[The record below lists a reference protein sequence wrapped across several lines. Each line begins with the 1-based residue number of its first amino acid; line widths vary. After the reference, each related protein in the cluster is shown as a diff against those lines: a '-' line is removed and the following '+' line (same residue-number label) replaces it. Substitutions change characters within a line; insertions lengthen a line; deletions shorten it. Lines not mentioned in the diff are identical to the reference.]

1 MDIFGIYMIFLGIS
15 TIVGVPMLSSYQV
28 VTIKGSTYGD
38 WLSGLG
44 ASLGPA
50 AGIMIIISTVAYFIL
65 KPLKKAVKEAET
77 RELSFDE
84 KIKAK
89 KVIEKLN
96 LISIISI
103 LAGYPIG
110 NGTSIIIKTIAGKVN
125 YSAADLVVIM
135 ILIILYAI
143 IAILYSVSCFN
154 AMSRKELSKLNIY
167 STDGIRT
174 RPFAMSLGFIFN
186 ITIFTA
192 MWHLF
197 CAGYSAVSHG
207 WDMSHFINRAVMG
220 IITSTVITFPL
231 CIITLAQ
238 LTKRFKITIKQVNN
252 LREEGDLKTRI
263 PIGTFDDFGLVMTE
277 MNKLMDSL
285 KESFSKLKL
294 ENGMVDS
301 GAKELF
307 SVTENSSAG
316 MSQIIS
322 SFNNMNKE
330 NNRKDELLSTAKTNI
345 DKLSEDASKVSMI
358 MEAQAVAEKQN
369 ADAVT
374 EMVNNLSDITDLI
387 GKAQA
392 LSQELSHDSIVGNTE
407 VEKSQAVIQ
416 QISDKSAN
424 MIEVINVI
432 QSVASQTNLLA
443 MNAAIEAAHAGTA
456 GKGFS
461 VVADEIRKLSV
472 STQQSAKDISNL
484 IKDVTVAMESGTQ
497 SMNDTQNAF
506 NKIRNKIDIQS
517 VTVEEIS
524 KSIMDQSM
532 KANTVLSNTSEITL
546 QFNAV
551 NDLIK
556 NQANYT
562 EEIKTDINDIV
573 ELSGIVNASMQ
584 QSEAVIRDF
593 SDSFQTVK
601 EKAEQNKTS
610 VVNMT
615 DELGKFTL

>member
-1 MDIFGIYMIFLGIS
+1 
-15 TIVGVPMLSSYQV
+15 
-28 VTIKGSTYGD
+28 
-38 WLSGLG
+38 
-44 ASLGPA
+44 
-50 AGIMIIISTVAYFIL
+50 
-65 KPLKKAVKEAET
+65 
-77 RELSFDE
+77 
-84 KIKAK
+84 
-89 KVIEKLN
+89 
-96 LISIISI
+96 
-103 LAGYPIG
+103 
-110 NGTSIIIKTIAGKVN
+110 
-125 YSAADLVVIM
+125 
-135 ILIILYAI
+135 
-143 IAILYSVSCFN
+143 
-154 AMSRKELSKLNIY
+154 
-167 STDGIRT
+167 
-174 RPFAMSLGFIFN
+174 
-186 ITIFTA
+186 
-192 MWHLF
+192 
-197 CAGYSAVSHG
+197 
-207 WDMSHFINRAVMG
+207 
-220 IITSTVITFPL
+220 
-231 CIITLAQ
+231 
-238 LTKRFKITIKQVNN
+238 
-252 LREEGDLKTRI
+252 
-263 PIGTFDDFGLVMTE
+263 MTE

-416 QISDKSAN
+416 QISDKSAK

>member
-1 MDIFGIYMIFLGIS
+1 
-15 TIVGVPMLSSYQV
+15 
-28 VTIKGSTYGD
+28 
-38 WLSGLG
+38 
-44 ASLGPA
+44 
-50 AGIMIIISTVAYFIL
+50 
-65 KPLKKAVKEAET
+65 
-77 RELSFDE
+77 
-84 KIKAK
+84 
-89 KVIEKLN
+89 
-96 LISIISI
+96 
-103 LAGYPIG
+103 
-110 NGTSIIIKTIAGKVN
+110 
-125 YSAADLVVIM
+125 
-135 ILIILYAI
+135 
-143 IAILYSVSCFN
+143 
-154 AMSRKELSKLNIY
+154 
-167 STDGIRT
+167 
-174 RPFAMSLGFIFN
+174 
-186 ITIFTA
+186 
-192 MWHLF
+192 
-197 CAGYSAVSHG
+197 
-207 WDMSHFINRAVMG
+207 
-220 IITSTVITFPL
+220 
-231 CIITLAQ
+231 
-238 LTKRFKITIKQVNN
+238 
-252 LREEGDLKTRI
+252 
-263 PIGTFDDFGLVMTE
+263 
-277 MNKLMDSL
+277 
-285 KESFSKLKL
+285 
-294 ENGMVDS
+294 
-301 GAKELF
+301 
-307 SVTENSSAG
+307 
-316 MSQIIS
+316 
-322 SFNNMNKE
+322 
-330 NNRKDELLSTAKTNI
+330 
-345 DKLSEDASKVSMI
+345 
-358 MEAQAVAEKQN
+358 
-369 ADAVT
+369 
-374 EMVNNLSDITDLI
+374 
-387 GKAQA
+387 
-392 LSQELSHDSIVGNTE
+392 
-407 VEKSQAVIQ
+407 
-416 QISDKSAN
+416 